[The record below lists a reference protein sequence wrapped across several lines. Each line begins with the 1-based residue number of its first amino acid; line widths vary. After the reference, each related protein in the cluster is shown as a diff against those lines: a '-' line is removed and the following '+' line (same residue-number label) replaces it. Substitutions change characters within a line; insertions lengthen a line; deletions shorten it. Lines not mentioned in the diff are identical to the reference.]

1 MIKMKKIIIILSLA
15 ILVISCKNINDTKDN
30 KQNVRMKFNSESWK
44 KGDFKLRGK
53 MSNDLVDSEILIGK
67 TKDEVIELLG
77 KFDGELSDMIFYKID
92 VGIIFGS
99 GKWLYML
106 MIYFDESN
114 NLVSEVVIGD

>member
-53 MSNDLVDSEILIGK
+53 MSNDLVDSEILIRK

-99 GKWLYML
+99 GKWLCML

>member
-1 MIKMKKIIIILSLA
+1 MIKMKKIIILSLA

-67 TKDEVIELLG
+67 TKDEVTELLG

>member
-53 MSNDLVDSEILIGK
+53 MSNDLVDSEILIRK

>member
-1 MIKMKKIIIILSLA
+1 MIKMKKIIILSLA

-53 MSNDLVDSEILIGK
+53 MSNDLVDSEILIRK